1 MQKVKYNKFAK
12 GIREINKLD
21 VNTLGMVK
29 ILDKQLTLITQSE
42 EVTVE
47 YAKEFIRYYRTKYC
61 TAEFRFYY
69 TEDIDINIENK
80 EEDVV
85 VNSVKIVTNEIETNK
100 IGSLPNFQ
108 IDTFYIF
115 NREDM
120 LKNLIEGYMFS
131 DIFGNKIYYDK
142 LESYPFRLNDSILTN
157 FFQFDGVNEFKFIGM
172 TEELL
177 EKNYKCYKNGVV
189 FEIKS
194 KNILLTSKELN
205 LDKYELIK

>member
-21 VNTLGMVK
+21 SDTLGMVK
-29 ILDKQLTLITQSE
+29 ILDKQLTLIVQSE

-47 YAKEFIRYYRTKYC
+47 DAKEFIRYYRTKYC

-69 TEDIDINIENK
+69 TEDADINIENK
-80 EEDVV
+80 EEAVV
-85 VNSVKIVTNEIETNK
+85 VNSEDIVTNKVE
-100 IGSLPNFQ
+100 SLPKFQ
-108 IDTFYIF
+108 IDAFYIF

-157 FFQFDGVNEFKFIGM
+157 FFQFDGVNEFKFIGI

-177 EKNYKCYKNGVV
+177 EKNYKCYKNGVI

-194 KNILLTSKELN
+194 KNILLTSKELS
-205 LDKYELIK
+205 LDKFELLK

>member
-21 VNTLGMVK
+21 SDTLGMVK
-29 ILDKQLTLITQSE
+29 ILDKQLTLIVQSE

-47 YAKEFIRYYRTKYC
+47 AAKEFIRYYRTKYC

-69 TEDIDINIENK
+69 TEDVDINIENK
-80 EEDVV
+80 EEAVV
-85 VNSVKIVTNEIETNK
+85 VNSEDIVTNKVE
-100 IGSLPNFQ
+100 SLPKFQ
-108 IDTFYIF
+108 IDAFYIF

-157 FFQFDGVNEFKFIGM
+157 FFQFDGVNEFKFIGI

-177 EKNYKCYKNGVV
+177 EKNYKCYKNGVI

-205 LDKYELIK
+205 LDKFELIK